1 MTAAVDAGAVGRPRM
16 SEALSRMVRR
26 NTWTL
31 GLVAL
36 LFGFLVLTILIQP
49 SYGAAQIQ
57 ALAIGALPLAMAAVA
72 QAIVVI
78 SGGIDLSVGSMMAL
92 TSVTAAVLMKDQS
105 DTFAVAVVIGV
116 ILLGLLIGAIN
127 GALVV
132 VTRVPD
138 IVVTLAMSFVW
149 AGATLLVL
157 STPGGGS
164 ADWLKQIITGSIGS
178 EWIPR
183 ALVVFIVLVGVIW
196 IPLRRSSAG
205 LALYAV
211 GSHRLAA
218 FRSGVPVGRTKILAY
233 ALTGLFS
240 AFGGLALTASTG
252 IGTPVP
258 GAYTLLGVAAI
269 VLGGVSLAGG
279 RGGVVGP
286 IIAVFVLALL
296 QTDMTLINIPP
307 NLATVL
313 QGVILIGVVMFGS
326 AVAMRKSRA

>member
-1 MTAAVDAGAVGRPRM
+1 MTALAGADPVAAIGPAELLRGW
-16 SEALSRMVRR
+16 ARR

-57 ALAIGALPLAMAAVA
+57 GLAIGALPLAFAAVA

-105 DTFAVAVVIGV
+105 EAFGVAVVIG
-116 ILLGLLIGAIN
+116 ILGLGLLLGAIN

-132 VTRVPD
+132 ITRVPD

-157 STPGGGS
+157 NTPGGGS
-164 ADWLKQIITGSIGS
+164 ADWLKQIVNGSIGS

-183 ALVVFIVLVGVIW
+183 ALVVLVVVVGVVW
-196 IPLRRSSAG
+196 IPLRRSTAG

-218 FRSGVPVGRTKILAY
+218 FRSGVSVGRTKVLAY

-240 AFGGLALTASTG
+240 AFGGLALTGTTG

-286 IIAVFVLALL
+286 IIAVFILALV
-296 QTDMTLINIPP
+296 QTDMTLVSIPP